1 MKELYKVSVFIETKE
16 TRQEVGLKCNDGFV
30 FFTSDYDMAYVKMRE
45 ELTYLE
51 NEEQEV
57 LFDGYRVTHMLN
69 MYGKAKSVNIE
80 KFIDGGNGNVR
91 LNWDYQS
98 IAFLEASEITNI

>member
-1 MKELYKVSVFIETKE
+1 MKELYKVSVFIETNV
-16 TRQEVGLKCNDGFV
+16 TRQEVGLKCEGGFV
-30 FFTSDYDMAYVKMRE
+30 FFTSDYDLAYAKMRE

-57 LFDGYRVTHMLN
+57 LFDGYGVTHMLN
-69 MYGKAKSVNIE
+69 MYGKAKSVDIE

-91 LNWDYQS
+91 LNWYYQS